1 MMSKRYRRGAGFVD
15 TRRCFRPIDR
25 NSKARLL
32 YIAEAI
38 EHRTKGAGCRQ
49 GALGHIGIKVLRA
62 LLLTFLDGRSGRC
75 EPAYDAIAE
84 KANVCRQSVAN
95 ALARLEACGLL
106 TITRRIVREVI
117 DGIWTSRQASNCYA
131 FGEPGAAPC
140 PPCRT
145 GKVRSFPS
153 PMPALLALLNALAPK
168 PSLLSRGDSAKDL
181 KKGLSGAYAAGGGA
195 S

>member
-1 MMSKRYRRGAGFVD
+1 MTKRYRRGAGFVD

-25 NSKARLL
+25 NAKARLL
-32 YIAEAI
+32 YLAEAI
-38 EHRTKGAGCRQ
+38 EHRTKGKGCRQ

-62 LLLTFLDGRSGRC
+62 LLLAFLDGQSGRC
-75 EPAYDAIAE
+75 EPSYDAIAA
-84 KANVCRQSVAN
+84 KANICRQSVAN
-95 ALARLEACGLL
+95 ALARLEACGIL
-106 TITRRIVREVI
+106 TITRRLVRELI

-131 FGEPGAAPC
+131 FSEPGAAPC

-145 GKVRSFPS
+145 VKVRSFPS
-153 PMPALLALLNALAPK
+153 PMPPLLAILNALAPK

-181 KKGLSGAYAAGGGA
+181 KWGLPGVAAARGCA